1 MAKLTKIFSGQTPTI
16 RAAIKAD
23 ETWFDKE
30 TDLATQAELNA
41 EFSDAATVP
50 FPVSLTVYKSGNT
63 LTPYEFKKEK
73 SAPCAGFSNLNISP
87 EILIE
92 KSTVEENE
100 LDYNLSHTLD
110 TRASNPFET
119 SGVYWCVY
127 TIFPKAGAPIVIAA
141 GVEVG

>member
-16 RAAIKAD
+16 RAAIKAAD
-23 ETWFDKE
+23 AWFDKE
-30 TDLATQAELNA
+30 NDLATQDELNA
-41 EFSDAATVP
+41 EFSDAESVP
-50 FPVSLTVYKSGNT
+50 FPISLTVYKSGNT

-73 SAPCAGFSNLNISP
+73 STPCAGFVNLNLSDD
-87 EILIE
+87 ILIE
-92 KSTVEENE
+92 PSTVEENE

-127 TIFPKAGAPIVIAA
+127 RIFPKAGPPIVIAP
-141 GVEVG
+141 GVELG